1 MTRLI
6 LSAASFVAVLLAAGC
21 DRASP
26 VSETKS
32 MSGGQLSA
40 ETQRCARG
48 GAEAANDPNCRAVR
62 DENFDRFLGKET
74 KR

>member
-6 LSAASFVAVLLAAGC
+6 LSTASTVAVLLAAGC
-21 DRASP
+21 DRAP
-26 VSETKS
+26 PAAETKS

-48 GAEAANDPNCRAVR
+48 GAEAANDPTCRAVR
-62 DENFDRFLGKET
+62 DENFDRFLGEDG